1 MDQIT
6 SPHDTYF
13 RESFGRR
20 EVARDFLSCWL
31 PPRLLADIDL
41 DSLEIAKDTYVSKEL
56 RTAYSDLVYR
66 VLHAGGPLFIYLL
79 FEHKSHP
86 EYWTLLQLLRYIAA
100 QGDQYRKQHP
110 DAERL
115 PPVYP
120 IVIYH
125 GKERWKAPSSF
136 HGLVEPLPEDI
147 KCLVPSFSYHLVDL
161 SERTDAE
168 IKGAVLT
175 RLAQLALRWVFSN
188 EPMERLRELLTLI
201 DQIDDRET
209 AVEVLESLLRYYVQ
223 GTGAVDEPEVRELLQ
238 QTSTG
243 EPIMQTF
250 IDRYIEQGREQG
262 REQGIQ
268 QGIDLGRKQ
277 GEEAV
282 LLRLIERRFGRPSD
296 AVRSRIQAADAE
308 TLLDWSE
315 RILTADSIDA
325 ALM

>member
-1 MDQIT
+1 M
-6 SPHDTYF
+6 
-13 RESFGRR
+13 
-20 EVARDFLSCWL
+20 
-31 PPRLLADIDL
+31 
-41 DSLEIAKDTYVSKEL
+41 
-56 RTAYSDLVYR
+56 
-66 VLHAGGPLFIYLL
+66 
-79 FEHKSHP
+79 
-86 EYWTLLQLLRYIAA
+86 RYIAA

-110 DAERL
+110 DAGRL

-120 IVIYH
+120 MVIYH
-125 GKERWKAPSSF
+125 GQERWQAPTSF

-147 KCLVPSFSYHLVDL
+147 KGLVPSFSYHLVDL

-175 RLAQLALRWVFSN
+175 RLAQLALRWVFSHQ
-188 EPMERLRELLTLI
+188 PVERLRELLALI
-201 DQIDDRET
+201 DRIDDRET
-209 AVEVLESLLRYYVQ
+209 AVDILESLLRYYVQ

-250 IDRYIEQGREQG
+250 IDRYLEQGREQG
-262 REQGIQ
+262 LE

-277 GEEAV
+277 GEAAM

-296 AVRSRIQAADAE
+296 VVRSRIQAADAE

-315 RILTADSIDA
+315 RLTADSMPVERGEDKGSRGFA
-325 ALM
+325 APCACRRQPACSGAA

>member
-1 MDQIT
+1 MT
-6 SPHDTYF
+6 
-13 RESFGRR
+13 
-20 EVARDFLSCWL
+20 A
-31 PPRLLADIDL
+31 IDL
-41 DSLEIAKDTYVSKEL
+41 DSLEIDKDSYVSKEL

-66 VLHAGGPLFIYLL
+66 VRHRNGELFVCLL
-79 FEHKSHP
+79 FEHKSHS
-86 EYWTLLQLLRYIAA
+86 EFWTLLQLLRYIAA
-100 QGDQYRKQHP
+100 QGDEYRKQHP

-125 GKERWKAPSSF
+125 RAERWEAPSSF
-136 HGLVEPLPEDI
+136 HGLVEPLPDDI
-147 KCLVPSFSYHLVDL
+147 KGLVPSFSYHLVDL
-161 SERTDAE
+161 SERTNAE

-188 EPMERLRELLTLI
+188 QPIERLRELLILI
-201 DQIDDRET
+201 EQIDDRET

-223 GTGAVDEPEVRELLQ
+223 GTGAVEEPQVPELLQ

-262 REQGIQ
+262 LEQGIE

-277 GEEAV
+277 GGEAA

-296 AVRSRIQAADAE
+296 AVRSRIKAADAE

-325 ALM
+325 ALS

>member
-1 MDQIT
+1 
-6 SPHDTYF
+6 
-13 RESFGRR
+13 
-20 EVARDFLSCWL
+20 
-31 PPRLLADIDL
+31 
-41 DSLEIAKDTYVSKEL
+41 VSKEL

-66 VLHAGGPLFIYLL
+66 VLHGDGTLFIYLL
-79 FEHKSHP
+79 FEHKSNP

-161 SERTDAE
+161 SERTNAE

-188 EPMERLRELLTLI
+188 HPVERLRDLLALI

-209 AVEVLESLLRYYVQ
+209 AVEVLESLLRYDVQ
-223 GTGAVDEPEVRELLQ
+223 GTGVVDEPEVRELLQ

-243 EPIMQTF
+243 EPAMQTF
-250 IDRYIEQGREQG
+250 IDRYIEQG

-325 ALM
+325 ALR